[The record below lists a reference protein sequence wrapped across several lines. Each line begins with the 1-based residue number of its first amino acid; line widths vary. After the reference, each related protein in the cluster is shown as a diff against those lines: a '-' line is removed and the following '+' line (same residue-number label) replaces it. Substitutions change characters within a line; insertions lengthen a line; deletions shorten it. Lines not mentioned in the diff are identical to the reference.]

1 MFLSPC
7 TDSSSSWNFAI
18 SLAEAEGAGGARR
31 WRARKKLG
39 RDMTANVS
47 QWDLMAAG
55 KFEMSEA
62 NSNPHLPKSDFL
74 SLHSKNNYA
83 FPVTMRPPSSS
94 FNDGGGGG

>member
-62 NSNPHLPKSDFL
+62 KSNSHLPKSDFL
-74 SLHSKNNYA
+74 SLHSKKLCVSRHY
-83 FPVTMRPPSSS
+83 MRPLSSS
-94 FNDGGGGG
+94 FNDGGGG